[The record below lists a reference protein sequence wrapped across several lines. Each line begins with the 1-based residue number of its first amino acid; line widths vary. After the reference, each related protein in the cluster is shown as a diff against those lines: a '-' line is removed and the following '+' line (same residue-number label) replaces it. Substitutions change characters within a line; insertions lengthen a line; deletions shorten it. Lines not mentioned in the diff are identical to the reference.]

1 MTSASNP
8 KASIARCTNSV
19 VAISF
24 TKLSCASSLGPCD
37 RLSATDFGL
46 RRVVLRALGTVV
58 LLVRLRGGCDLFAF
72 FLAEVEFFFLMTL
85 VFVALLRLK
94 GADDRA
100 GLRFLPL
107 SSSSSSSDEDE
118 EDDEE
123 EPDDELFSDVRAVA
137 LASCLYCEVGT
148 WEDGQ

>member
-37 RLSATDFGL
+37 RLSADFGL
-46 RRVVLRALGTVV
+46 RRVVLRTLGAVV
-58 LLVRLRGGCDLFAF
+58 LRLRGGCDLFAF
-72 FLAEVEFFFLMTL
+72 FLAEVEFFLLMTFL
-85 VFVALLRLK
+85 FVVVLLRLK

-100 GLRFLPL
+100 GLRFLPPP
-107 SSSSSSSDEDE
+107 SSSSDE
-118 EDDEE
+118 EDDE

-137 LASCLYCEVGT
+137 LASCLYCKVGT